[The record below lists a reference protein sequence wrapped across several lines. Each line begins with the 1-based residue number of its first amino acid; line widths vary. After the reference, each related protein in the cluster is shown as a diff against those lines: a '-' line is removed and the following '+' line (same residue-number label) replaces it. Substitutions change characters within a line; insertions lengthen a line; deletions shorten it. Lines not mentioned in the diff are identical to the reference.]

1 MIEVFK
7 KIWKFAGKEQ
17 GNIKKS
23 ILLGFINAM
32 FYAIQFGA
40 IFVVLDGLLKEE
52 KSTMTA
58 LTALRR
64 CCCTRCPQA
73 VTLCGA
79 SCG

>member
-58 LTALRR
+58 LIAFLLMLLSIIGRIVMQR
-64 CCCTRCPQA
+64 FFYF
-73 VTLCGA
+73 
-79 SCG
+79 